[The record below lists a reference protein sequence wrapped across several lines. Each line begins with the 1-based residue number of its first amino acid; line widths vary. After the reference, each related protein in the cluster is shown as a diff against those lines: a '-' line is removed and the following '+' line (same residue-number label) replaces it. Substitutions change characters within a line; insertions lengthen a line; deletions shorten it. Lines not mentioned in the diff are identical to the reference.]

1 MKTFALA
8 ANVRETNKIAN
19 RALRNQG
26 KVPCVLYGGEKQVYF
41 SASENDLNKLVNTPD
56 VYLLNI
62 DIDGENFQAIL
73 QDIQFHPLTDRII
86 HIDFLQ
92 VFEDKEVT
100 VNIPIN
106 FIGTPIGVR
115 NGGNLLTRKRA
126 IRTRAIAANLPDA
139 ININIEELKIGQFL
153 YIGDIRDDKY
163 TFLAGDKSVIVG
175 VKTAR
180 GAIEDEEA
188 EEEAEDATQESST
201 EGEDSTKEQSEP
213 VKEIPHCWIR
223 KPWCQ
228 V

>member
-153 YIGDIRDDKY
+153 YIGDVRDDKY

-180 GAIEDEEA
+180 GAIEDEET
-188 EEEAEDATQESST
+188 EEEAEDGTQESST
-201 EGEDSTKEQSEP
+201 EGEDSTNEQSEP
-213 VKEIPHCWIR
+213 VKE
-223 KPWCQ
+223 
-228 V
+228 

>member
-1 MKTFALA
+1 MKTFALGA
-8 ANVRETNKIAN
+8 SVRETNKIAN

-41 SASENDLNKLVNTPD
+41 SAKENDLNKLVNTPD

-62 DIDGENFQAIL
+62 DIEGESFQAIL

-92 VFEDKEVT
+92 VFDDKEVT

-115 NGGNLLTRKRA
+115 NGGNLLVRKRA
-126 IRTRAIAANLPDA
+126 IRTRAIPANLPDA
-139 ININIEELKIGQFL
+139 IDINIEELKIGKFL
-153 YIGDIRDDKY
+153 YIGDIRDERY

-180 GAIEDEEA
+180 GAVEDEE
-188 EEEAEDATQESST
+188 EEEST
-201 EGEDSTKEQSEP
+201 EEGAAEGADAPAAPSEP
-213 VKEIPHCWIR
+213 AAE
-223 KPWCQ
+223 
-228 V
+228 

>member
-115 NGGNLLTRKRA
+115 NGGNLLIRKRA

-180 GAIEDEEA
+180 GAIEDEET
-188 EEEAEDATQESST
+188 EEEAEDGTQESSS
-201 EGEDSTKEQSEP
+201 EGEDSTNEQSEP
-213 VKEIPHCWIR
+213 VKE
-223 KPWCQ
+223 
-228 V
+228 

>member
-1 MKTFALA
+1 MKTFALGA
-8 ANVRETNKIAN
+8 SVRETNKIAN

-41 SASENDLNKLVNTPD
+41 SAKENDLNKLVNTPD

-62 DIDGENFQAIL
+62 DIDGESFQAIL

-92 VFEDKEVT
+92 VFDDKEVT

-106 FIGTPIGVR
+106 FIGTPVGVR
-115 NGGNLLTRKRA
+115 NGGNLLVRKRA
-126 IRTRAIAANLPDA
+126 IRTRAIPANLPDA
-139 ININIEELKIGQFL
+139 IDINIEELKIGNFL
-153 YIGDIRDDKY
+153 YIGDIRDEGY

-180 GAIEDEEA
+180 GAVEDEE
-188 EEEAEDATQESST
+188 EEEVTEESSA
-201 EGEDSTKEQSEP
+201 EGGDTPAAPVEP
-213 VKEIPHCWIR
+213 AAE
-223 KPWCQ
+223 
-228 V
+228 

>member
-1 MKTFALA
+1 MKTFALR

-41 SASENDLNKLVNTPD
+41 SALENDLNKLVNTPD

-62 DIDGENFQAIL
+62 DIDGETYQAIV

-86 HIDFLQ
+86 HVDFLQ
-92 VFEDKEVT
+92 VFDDKEVT
-100 VNIPIN
+100 VNIPVN

-115 NGGNLLTRKRA
+115 NGGNLLVRKRA
-126 IRTRAIAANLPDA
+126 IKTRAIPANLPDA
-139 ININIEELKIGQFL
+139 IDINIEELKIGKFL
-153 YIGDIRDDKY
+153 YIGDIRDEKY

-180 GAIEDEEA
+180 GAVEDEEEEGGTEEGSA
-188 EEEAEDATQESST
+188 EGGDAPVADTPAAE
-201 EGEDSTKEQSEP
+201 
-213 VKEIPHCWIR
+213 
-223 KPWCQ
+223 
-228 V
+228 

>member
-1 MKTFALA
+1 MKTFALGA
-8 ANVRETNKIAN
+8 SVRETNKIAN

-41 SASENDLNKLVNTPD
+41 SATENDLNKLVNTPD

-62 DIDGENFQAIL
+62 DIDGESFQAIL

-92 VFEDKEVT
+92 VFDDKEVT

-115 NGGNLLTRKRA
+115 NGGILLVRKRA
-126 IRTRAIAANLPDA
+126 IRTRAIPANLPDA
-139 ININIEELKIGQFL
+139 IDINIEELKIGKFL
-153 YIGDIRDDKY
+153 YIGDIREERY

-180 GAIEDEEA
+180 GAVEDEEEEDEEGTEEGAA
-188 EEEAEDATQESST
+188 EGGDAPAAPAEPAAE
-201 EGEDSTKEQSEP
+201 
-213 VKEIPHCWIR
+213 
-223 KPWCQ
+223 
-228 V
+228 

>member
-1 MKTFALA
+1 MKTFALGA
-8 ANVRETNKIAN
+8 SVRETNKIAN

-41 SASENDLNKLVNTPD
+41 SATENDLNKLVNTPD

-62 DIDGENFQAIL
+62 DIDGESFQAIL

-92 VFEDKEVT
+92 VFDDKEVT
-100 VNIPIN
+100 VSIPVN

-115 NGGNLLTRKRA
+115 NGGNLLVRKRA
-126 IRTRAIAANLPDA
+126 IRTRAIPANLPDA
-139 ININIEELKIGQFL
+139 IDINIEELKIGKFL
-153 YIGDIRDDKY
+153 YIGDIRDERY

-180 GAIEDEEA
+180 GAVEDEE
-188 EEEAEDATQESST
+188 EEEEGTEEGAAEGGDAPAAPA
-201 EGEDSTKEQSEP
+201 EP
-213 VKEIPHCWIR
+213 AAE
-223 KPWCQ
+223 
-228 V
+228 

>member
-1 MKTFALA
+1 MKTFALGA
-8 ANVRETNKIAN
+8 SVRETNKIAN

-41 SASENDLNKLVNTPD
+41 SATENDLNKLVNTPD

-62 DIDGENFQAIL
+62 DVDGESFQAIL

-92 VFEDKEVT
+92 VFDDKEVT
-100 VNIPIN
+100 VNIPVN

-115 NGGNLLTRKRA
+115 NGGNLLVRKRA
-126 IRTRAIAANLPDA
+126 IRTRAIPANLPDA
-139 ININIEELKIGQFL
+139 IDINIEELKIGKFL
-153 YIGDIRDDKY
+153 YIGDIRDERY

-180 GAIEDEEA
+180 GAVEDEE
-188 EEEAEDATQESST
+188 EEEGTEEGAAEGGDAPAAPA
-201 EGEDSTKEQSEP
+201 EP
-213 VKEIPHCWIR
+213 AAE
-223 KPWCQ
+223 
-228 V
+228 

>member
-1 MKTFALA
+1 MKTFALDA
-8 ANVRETNKIAN
+8 SVRETNKIAN

-62 DIDGENFQAIL
+62 DIDKESFQAIL

-92 VFEDKEVT
+92 VFDDKEVT

-115 NGGNLLTRKRA
+115 NGGNLLVRKRA
-126 IRTRAIAANLPDA
+126 IKTRAIPANLPDA
-139 ININIEELKIGQFL
+139 IDINIEELKIGNFL
-153 YIGDIRDDKY
+153 YIGDIRDERY

-180 GAIEDEEA
+180 GAIEDEE
-188 EEEAEDATQESST
+188 EEEDGTAEGTAEGGDAQAAPA
-201 EGEDSTKEQSEP
+201 EP
-213 VKEIPHCWIR
+213 ADE
-223 KPWCQ
+223 
-228 V
+228 

>member
-1 MKTFALA
+1 MKTFALGA
-8 ANVRETNKIAN
+8 SVRETNKIAN

-115 NGGNLLTRKRA
+115 NGGNLLIRKRA

-153 YIGDIRDDKY
+153 YIGDVRDDKY

-180 GAIEDEEA
+180 GAIEDEET
-188 EEEAEDATQESST
+188 EEEAEDATQESSK
-201 EGEDSTKEQSEP
+201 EGEDSTNEQSEP
-213 VKEIPHCWIR
+213 VKE
-223 KPWCQ
+223 
-228 V
+228 